1 MSSALPSPATRA
13 SRCGPLR
20 RLASPEAG
28 FTIIEVLI
36 SALMLAFIAAA
47 AATAFI
53 GSAHASGYE
62 RLRADAQALAQQDE
76 NRLRGLTIDQL
87 SNLSQTLAPVTLD
100 GTQFTVKETGEY
112 VSDSTGTPSCTNPS
126 ADYLQ
131 TTSTVTW
138 TNMATHP
145 PVVVTGL
152 QTPPVG
158 STNPTHGTLAVSVI
172 NAAGSGSSGMNVTIN
187 NGATPISQPTANGGC
202 TLFGD
207 LPQGTYSVS
216 IAPPIG
222 TYVDGQTGQ
231 PVTSTSPD
239 VASPSP
245 TVVPGAKAAS
255 PTQFQLDTGGSA
267 TFSFGVTG
275 WPTGVAPNPAPTTAP
290 KTITPAVVLFNT
302 GMKSPGFRVC
312 SAADTSGCPV
322 VGSPDTSFGAAAW
335 NQSTYS
341 VPATPLFPYTY
352 SAYAGTC
359 ANDEPKL
366 NGGTDGSVTVTS
378 GGNPGVA
385 LALPPMVVRLY
396 NGAPS
401 AGTEISTMPAGSHL
415 TITDTGCGLKYIGYT
430 GAAPSV
436 LAGQSILP
444 LNTTPGSGVNDIG
457 YLKYPGMPYGSYQ
470 VCYDTGSKML
480 ATPVSVTNSGSGEF
494 IQINVKNATLTGK
507 C

>member
-1 MSSALPSPATRA
+1 MVPASDRA
-13 SRCGPLR
+13 ARR
-20 RLASPEAG
+20 RLGGAEAG

-100 GTQFTVKETGEY
+100 GTQFTVKENGQY
-112 VSDSTGTPSCTNPS
+112 VSDVTGTPSCTNPS

-131 TTSTVTW
+131 TTSTVSW
-138 TNMATHP
+138 ANMGIHP

-172 NAAGSGSSGMNVTIN
+172 NAAGSGSSGMNVSIN
-187 NGATPISQPTANGGC
+187 NGATSISQPTANGGC

-216 IAPPIG
+216 IAPPLG

-231 PVTSTSPD
+231 PVTPTSPD
-239 VASPSP
+239 VASPAP

-275 WPTGVAPNPAPTTAP
+275 WPTGVAPNPAPTTTP

-312 SAADTSGCPV
+312 SPADASGCPV
-322 VGSPDTSFGAAAW
+322 VGSPDASFGAAAW
-335 NQSTYS
+335 NQSTYT

-378 GGNPGVA
+378 GGTPGAV
-385 LALPPMVVRLY
+385 LNLPPMVVRLY
-396 NGAPS
+396 NGTPS
-401 AGTEISTMPAGSHL
+401 AGTEIKTLPANSHL
-415 TITDTGCGLKYIGYT
+415 TITDTGCGLEYVGTT
-430 GAAPSV
+430 GTLPTTMPT
-436 LAGQSILP
+436 GQATLP
-444 LNTTPGSGVNDIG
+444 LTTTAGSGVNDIG

-470 VCYDTGSKML
+470 VCYDTGGTTSKTL
-480 ATPVSVTNSGSGEF
+480 AAPISVTNSGSGEF
-494 IQINVKNATLTGK
+494 VQVNVQNATTLGK